1 MKVLITNPN
10 FLILDE
16 PTNDFDIDTLNVL
29 EDFLDKFSGCL
40 ILVSHDRYF
49 MDKLT
54 EHLFVFKGIEEI
66 DDFPGNYSDYKN
78 YLEQQEK
85 ESNDKAKKTKDK
97 KNTLSKTGQKRKLS
111 YSEKKEFESLEH
123 EIAEL
128 ELMKKVLVDKMNLG
142 SKNHEEL
149 MDWAAQIEQLTI
161 RIEEKEFRWLELSE
175 LT

>member
-1 MKVLITNPN
+1 M
-10 FLILDE
+10 
-16 PTNDFDIDTLNVL
+16 
-29 EDFLDKFSGCL
+29 
-40 ILVSHDRYF
+40 
-49 MDKLT
+49 
-54 EHLFVFKGIEEI
+54 
-66 DDFPGNYSDYKN
+66 
-78 YLEQQEK
+78 
-85 ESNDKAKKTKDK
+85 
-97 KNTLSKTGQKRKLS
+97 
-111 YSEKKEFESLEH
+111 EH